1 MVKQKIDT
9 SLKIQIIQRMMERR
23 YTYDEIGE
31 ILDMSKQAVMYYIR
45 KFSLQRSKR
54 KIKNK

>member
-9 SLKIQIIQRMMERR
+9 SLKTQIIQRMMERR